1 MGNVVGM
8 EKSFP
13 TLGFLIPTP
22 LYLLGNGM
30 GNRSAIFNRMG
41 NGIGLFTSTHP
52 IAIPNNIHRKNLLNH
67 ETTTCY
73 FHLFLPYQSNVVRT
87 QKTNLFK

>member
-1 MGNVVGM
+1 MGNVMGI

-22 LYLLGNGM
+22 LYLLGN
-30 GNRSAIFNRMG
+30 RSAIFNRMM
-41 NGIGLFTSTHP
+41 NGIGLSTSTHP

-73 FHLFLPYQSNVVRT
+73 FHLFLHYQSNVIRT